1 MMKLKHVK
9 IKNLQSKETSGRIE
23 GVIFQK
29 NGVIREDRRY
39 MTKYMLKKLAK
50 DRP

>member
-1 MMKLKHVK
+1 MMKQKHVK
-9 IKNLQSKETSGRIE
+9 IKNLQSEETSGRLE
-23 GVIFQK
+23 GVVFQK
-29 NGVIREDRRY
+29 NGVIREDSRY